1 MSNATNLESKM
12 NNAITTA
19 TIIALTTRTGSTGDT
34 ISILTIKEGHKVL
47 KRAEV
52 FARKSAEK
60 IAEQHARAATKLGVT
75 VEDVR
80 RALGV

>member
-1 MSNATNLESKM
+1 M
-12 NNAITTA
+12 NNAITNAA
-19 TIIALTTRTGSTGDT
+19 TIALTTRTGWTGDT
-34 ISILTIKEGHKVL
+34 ISILTIAEGRKVL

-80 RALGV
+80 KALEG

>member
-1 MSNATNLESKM
+1 M

-34 ISILTIKEGHKVL
+34 ISILTIKEGRKIL

-60 IAEQHARAATKLGVT
+60 IAEQHAKAAAKLGVT
-75 VEDVR
+75 IEEVR
-80 RALGV
+80 KALWV